1 MTDLSLNI
9 LDIAQ
14 NSIKA
19 EAKFIQIYISA
30 DTEKDQLEITITDD
44 GCGMTEDQLNKVT
57 DPFYTTR
64 TTRKVGLGIP
74 FYKMAAELSGGGFS
88 IESKLNEGTTSKAW
102 FKISNI
108 DRPPLGDI
116 SETIATL
123 VIFNPDI
130 DFLYSMNLNGNCF
143 ELNTKEMREILE
155 GIPFN
160 THEVASYIRE
170 YLRENTATVL
180 NGNYLQQEGLFR
192 KELSYE
198 IFG

>member
-1 MTDLSLNI
+1 MKFWQSTLTNMTDLSLNI

-180 NGNYLQQEGLFR
+180 NGNYL
-192 KELSYE
+192 
-198 IFG
+198 

>member
-30 DTEKDQLEITITDD
+30 DTEKDQLEITIIDD

-180 NGNYLQQEGLFR
+180 NGNYL
-192 KELSYE
+192 
-198 IFG
+198 